1 MYTMCICVFIARRTC
16 GPVYII
22 PSTELWCVS
31 RNMDLSNQAIRQAR
45 SGAFRC
51 TLSYWCDCCLI
62 ECFRALDFEICS
74 VKMFWVSVVCRALQ
88 MKWTSLRAAWGWG
101 GQRSGHRMF
110 WKLRWLTHH
119 LRTLVSST
127 KRPHSH
133 PDISS
138 SFQDLCAH
146 PPGASTRVP
155 GWGAAQSLSGAE
167 KEWGCVLGSVP
178 RVQEAANIFSGRCPP
193 RAPVAVAEPKAKP
206 SLNLGR
212 WEMLVAN

>member
-167 KEWGCVLGSVP
+167 KEWGCFGLSTQSPGSSKYFQWP
-178 RVQEAANIFSGRCPP
+178 MPTQGSCGCSW
-193 RAPVAVAEPKAKP
+193 AK
-206 SLNLGR
+206 G
-212 WEMLVAN
+212 